1 MYWIEKDNRLKATFK
16 FTDFI
21 QAFSFMT
28 QVAIIA
34 EKMNHHPT
42 WSNTYDTVHFELSTH
57 DEGNIVTMKDK
68 LLADHITQLYQR
80 YLN

>member
-1 MYWIEKDNRLKATFK
+1 MYWIEKDNQLRATFK

-28 QVAIIA
+28 QVAIHA

-42 WSNTYDTVHFELSTH
+42 WSNTYDTVHFELCTH

-68 LLADHITQLYQR
+68 LFADRITQLYQH
-80 YLN
+80 YSK